1 MELQTCRTF
10 LTSAVFS
17 LTLLPALAGDT
28 LVQVSTI
35 DALVQ
40 GIYDGGVTIDELKK
54 SGDFGIGT
62 LDDLDG
68 EMLAMDGIFY
78 QITSD
83 GKVHIVPDKAET
95 PFSAVSFFKPDL
107 EIVLSPTSSLAALQS
122 QLDQKLP
129 STNLFYAFRITGVF
143 SSISL
148 RSVPKQAPPYP
159 ALTEVVKHQARF
171 DLKNCSG
178 TLIGFRC
185 PTFVK
190 GVNVPGYHFHFISDD
205 RKSGGHLL
213 ECALESGTAQI
224 DTLENFKILL
234 PRDPA
239 FLKADFTHHD
249 EQSVEAVE
257 KLTNTPK

>member
-1 MELQTCRTF
+1 MELQISRSF

-40 GIYDGGVTIDELKK
+40 GIYDGGVTIGELRK

-68 EMLAMDGIFY
+68 EMLAMDGVFY

-95 PFSAVSFFKPDL
+95 PFSAVSFFKSDL
-107 EIVLSPTSSLAALQS
+107 EIALNPAPSLAALQS
-122 QLDQKLP
+122 LLDQKLP
-129 STNLFYAFRITGVF
+129 SANLFYAFRITGNF

-171 DLKNCSG
+171 DLKNCHG

-190 GVNVPGYHFHFISDD
+190 GVNVPGYHFHFIAADHSA
-205 RKSGGHLL
+205 GGHVLDGTLSAGVARVQLL
-213 ECALESGTAQI
+213 QTVQI
-224 DTLENFKILL
+224 EL
-234 PRDPA
+234 PRTPPTTRPIERDRSGE
-239 FLKADFTHHD
+239 LRDV
-249 EQSVEAVE
+249 EQQ
-257 KLTNTPK
+257 

>member
-10 LTSAVFS
+10 LTSAVFA
-17 LTLLPALAGDT
+17 LTLLSAMAGDT

-40 GIYDGGVTIDELKK
+40 GIYDGGVTIGELKK

-68 EMLAMDGIFY
+68 EMLAMDGVFY

-107 EIVLSPTSSLAALQS
+107 EIALNSTPSLAALQS

-129 STNLFYAFRITGVF
+129 SANLFYAFRITGVF

-159 ALTEVVKHQARF
+159 VLTEVVKHQARF
-171 DLKNCSG
+171 DLKNCRG

-205 RKSGGHLL
+205 RQSGGHLL
-213 ECALESGTAQI
+213 ECTLESGTAQI

-234 PRDPA
+234 PSDPA

-257 KLTNTPK
+257 KLTTTPK